1 MTPQERRRFLFDA
14 GCKAI
19 SCLGLMLILLVVM
32 LVIKGT

>member
-19 SCLGLMLILLVVM
+19 ACLGLMLILLVVM
-32 LVIKGT
+32 LVIKGM